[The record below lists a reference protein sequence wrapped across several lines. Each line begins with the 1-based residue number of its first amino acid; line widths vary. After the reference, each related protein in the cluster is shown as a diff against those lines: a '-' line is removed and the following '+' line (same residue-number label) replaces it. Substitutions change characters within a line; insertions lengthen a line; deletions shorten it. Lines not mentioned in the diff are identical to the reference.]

1 MKVGDLF
8 RVKYEDHDR
17 YRIDSLPVIQRAPS
31 TGRWEFAF
39 NDSITEGQYVSV
51 EHGSVVMLVDF
62 FDTYLETG
70 VFLFEDQLVELDFES
85 TEPV

>member
-1 MKVGDLF
+1 MKAGDLF

-17 YRIDSLPVIQRAPS
+17 FPIDSLPVIRGGPS
-31 TGRWEFAF
+31 MGRWEFAY
-39 NDSITEGQYVSV
+39 NDSFTEGQYVSV
-51 EHGSVVMLVDF
+51 EHGSVVMFIDV

-70 VFLFEDQLVELDFES
+70 IFLFEDQLIELDFES